1 MAKKAKSKT
10 KKSKAKK
17 ARKAKKTAPARKKI
31 AEAVQRM
38 EEAEKKIKVPD
49 NDKATQE
56 QTEAIKNL
64 DEAKRKLEE
73 LLRQLRQEEIERLL
87 AALQMRCERML
98 QMQIEVR
105 DGTIRVFKDVE
116 GREARKPD
124 RSDQQASN
132 KLSDKEE
139 EIIREAN
146 KAIQILTAEGSSV
159 AFPEVFT
166 QVRDDMINVS
176 RRLRA
181 TDVSVFTQTIENDII
196 AMLKDMIEA
205 LKKARQDNQNRQ
217 PPKPGQGGGQSN
229 QKLIE
234 LLQELKMIRSLQV
247 KVNKRTEDYGR
258 EYQGEQAPATSN
270 AKTIE
275 EREKVEIINKE
286 MKNLSERQIKIRD
299 ITDNLRKNLQQQ

>member
-1 MAKKAKSKT
+1 SGQSGQSGQGKGDNQPQQAQNQKQPPKDDQGS
-10 KKSKAKK
+10 
-17 ARKAKKTAPARKKI
+17 TAPARKKI

-38 EEAEKKIKVPD
+38 EEAEKRIKIPD

-98 QMQIEVR
+98 AMQIEVR

-146 KAIQILTAEGSSV
+146 NAIRVLTAEGSAV
-159 AFPEVFT
+159 AFPEGFT
-166 QVRDDMINVS
+166 QGRDDRNNGWGRVGG
-176 RRLRA
+176 

-196 AMLKDMIEA
+196 AMLKEMIEA
-205 LKKARQDNQNRQ
+205 LKKARQDNQNRK
-217 PPKPGQGGGQSN
+217 PPSPGQGGGQSN

-234 LLQELKMIRSLQV
+234 LLQELKMI
-247 KVNKRTEDYGR
+247 
-258 EYQGEQAPATSN
+258 
-270 AKTIE
+270 
-275 EREKVEIINKE
+275 
-286 MKNLSERQIKIRD
+286 
-299 ITDNLRKNLQQQ
+299 